1 MACISLGTIDKT
13 LIVILIGCVFCFLNR
28 FISKIKVGKILFQSP
43 MLSNIY
49 IAISRFIT
57 VIPYIILI
65 IKAKK
70 QTKWKYILLSIFINL
85 ANSTFFSISFQKK
98 N

>member
-70 QTKWKYILLSIFINL
+70 QTK
-85 ANSTFFSISFQKK
+85 
-98 N
+98 